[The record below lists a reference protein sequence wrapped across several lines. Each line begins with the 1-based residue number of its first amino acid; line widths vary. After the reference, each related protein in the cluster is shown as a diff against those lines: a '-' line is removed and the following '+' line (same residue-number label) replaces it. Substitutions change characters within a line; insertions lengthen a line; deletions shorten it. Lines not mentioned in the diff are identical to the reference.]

1 MEVQRTANQE
11 PFVKFSSV
19 PLVDFQ
25 LRAGHFGHA
34 AKADIDV
41 KSLSDKSG
49 PHAAINPLWV
59 NPGVWN

>member
-1 MEVQRTANQE
+1 MNRLGQQLSLMMGRI
-11 PFVKFSSV
+11 V